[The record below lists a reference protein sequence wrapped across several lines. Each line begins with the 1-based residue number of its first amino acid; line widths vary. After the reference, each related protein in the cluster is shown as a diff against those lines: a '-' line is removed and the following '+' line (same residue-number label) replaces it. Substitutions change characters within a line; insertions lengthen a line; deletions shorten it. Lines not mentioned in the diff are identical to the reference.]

1 MQSPHFRKSLETNC
15 SNLSYLLCLECL
27 VMRDELIFTIKSAL
41 FVWISIF
48 LGFGLQTFIFYGI
61 DLDSFVNAGIHLFQ
75 CPAERR

>member
-1 MQSPHFRKSLETNC
+1 
-15 SNLSYLLCLECL
+15 
-27 VMRDELIFTIKSAL
+27 MRDELIFTIKSAL

>member
-1 MQSPHFRKSLETNC
+1 MQSPHFRKSLEINC
-15 SNLSYLLCLECL
+15 SNLS
-27 VMRDELIFTIKSAL
+27 KSAL